1 MSGSHLVEEAE
12 GQARGLDG
20 GDLGVDVEQAA
31 DELRVAQRAVAV
43 LIEQLEELPYVVV
56 PSLDLQGLLEVCE
69 AQQAALRG
77 VRICAPNNRPSNH
90 DRHAKAAAR

>member
-1 MSGSHLVEEAE
+1 MGSHLVEEAE
-12 GQARGLDG
+12 GEPRGLDG

-31 DELRVAQRAVAV
+31 DELRVAQRAVTV

-77 VRICAPNNRPSNH
+77 VRICT
-90 DRHAKAAAR
+90 

>member
-1 MSGSHLVEEAE
+1 MSFEHMSGSHLVEEAE

-77 VRICAPNNRPSNH
+77 VRICT
-90 DRHAKAAAR
+90 